1 MNKNLNFTKKSVL
14 IAGNGPSLK
23 EIDYSLLPKEY
34 DVFRCNHFYA
44 EDKYYTGKK
53 IKAAFFVIPY
63 FFNEYY
69 TMQKMLQNGDYE
81 CENIVCKMYNFQDRK
96 EKIFS

>member
-1 MNKNLNFTKKSVL
+1 MIYSVAIIFTQKINIIQEKNKSCIFC
-14 IAGNGPSLK
+14 
-23 EIDYSLLPKEY
+23 YSL
-34 DVFRCNHFYA
+34 
-44 EDKYYTGKK
+44 
-53 IKAAFFVIPY
+53 